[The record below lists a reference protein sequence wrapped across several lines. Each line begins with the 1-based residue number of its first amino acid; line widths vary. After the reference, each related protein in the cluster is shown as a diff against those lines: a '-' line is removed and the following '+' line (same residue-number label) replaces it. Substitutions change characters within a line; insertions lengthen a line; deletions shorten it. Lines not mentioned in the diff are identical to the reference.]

1 MWAVVAGCYWSMK
14 GGAGVPKAAVVP
26 DPGPE
31 ESAPYNSEEDSEL
44 TTVNELATVNDVEEA
59 APA

>member
-44 TTVNELATVNDVEEA
+44 ATVNDVEEA